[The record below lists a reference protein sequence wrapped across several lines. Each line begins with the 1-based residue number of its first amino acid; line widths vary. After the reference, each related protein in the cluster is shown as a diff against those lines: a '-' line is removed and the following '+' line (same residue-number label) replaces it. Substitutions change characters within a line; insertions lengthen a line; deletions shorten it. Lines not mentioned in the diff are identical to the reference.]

1 MTAGSWLTCNRG
13 AGQYAAYLPRAG
25 QAAAFVCNF
34 SGCRLGQLRQASG
47 SASGRVSG
55 ITSQAISI
63 PAAATP
69 AMLQNVM
76 ALPK

>member
-1 MTAGSWLTCNRG
+1 MMQWPCPAR
-13 AGQYAAYLPRAG
+13 G
-25 QAAAFVCNF
+25 QAAISSSNF
-34 SGCRLGQLRQASG
+34 QIAG

-55 ITSQAISI
+55 ITSQASSI

-76 ALPK
+76 TLPK